1 MDIQSFIRNSG
12 LMLNKSYTRWFL
24 VGSATFVIDTS
35 IFMIAFHFT
44 NFGIFSN
51 LLSGTIATTFNYFS
65 HYHWSFASDR
75 NHRQSTIL
83 YLIFFFFF
91 LFSGTWV
98 LNQLLNNGVPSLFA
112 KVGTAAV
119 IAPISFFIMRFVTF
133 RKTKRV

>member
-1 MDIQSFIRNSG
+1 
-12 LMLNKSYTRWFL
+12 MLNKSYTRWFL
-24 VGSATFVIDTS
+24 VGSATLAIDTS
-35 IFMIAFHFT
+35 IFMIAFHFS
-44 NFGIFSN
+44 NFGVFSN
-51 LLSGTIATTFNYFS
+51 LLSGTIATIFNYFS

-75 NHRQSTIL
+75 DHRQSTVL

-98 LNQLLNNGVPSLFA
+98 LNQLLNNGIPALFA

-133 RKTKRV
+133 RKTKRVQ

>member
-1 MDIQSFIRNSG
+1 
-12 LMLNKSYTRWFL
+12 
-24 VGSATFVIDTS
+24 
-35 IFMIAFHFT
+35 MIAFHFT

>member
-1 MDIQSFIRNSG
+1 
-12 LMLNKSYTRWFL
+12 MLDKSYTRWFL
-24 VGSATFVIDTS
+24 VGSATFAIDTS
-35 IFMIAFHFT
+35 IFMVAFHFT

-75 NHRQSTIL
+75 DHRQSTVL

-98 LNQLLNNGVPSLFA
+98 LNQLLNNGVPALFA

-133 RKTKRV
+133 RKTKRVQ

>member
-1 MDIQSFIRNSG
+1 
-12 LMLNKSYTRWFL
+12 MLNKSYTRWFL
-24 VGSATFVIDTS
+24 VGFATLVIDTS

-91 LFSGTWV
+91 LLSGTWF

-112 KVGTAAV
+112 KVGAAAV
-119 IAPISFFIMRFVTF
+119 IAPISFIIMRFVTF

>member
-1 MDIQSFIRNSG
+1 
-12 LMLNKSYTRWFL
+12 MLDKSYTRWFL
-24 VGSATFVIDTS
+24 VGSATFAIDTS
-35 IFMIAFHFT
+35 IFMIAFYFT
-44 NFGIFSN
+44 NFGVLSN

-75 NHRQSTIL
+75 DHRQSTVL
-83 YLIFFFFF
+83 YLLFFFFF

-98 LNQLLNNGVPSLFA
+98 LNQLLNNGVPALFA

>member
-1 MDIQSFIRNSG
+1 
-12 LMLNKSYTRWFL
+12 MLNKSYTRWFL

-35 IFMIAFHFT
+35 IFMLVFHFT
-44 NFGIFSN
+44 NLGVFSN
-51 LLSGTIATTFNYFS
+51 LFSVTIATTFNYFS

-75 NHRQSTIL
+75 DHRQSTVL

-98 LNQLLNNGVPSLFA
+98 LTALLGAGVPPFFA

-119 IAPISFFIMRFVTF
+119 IAPLSFFIMRFVTF
-133 RKTKRV
+133 RRSNRV

>member
-1 MDIQSFIRNSG
+1 
-12 LMLNKSYTRWFL
+12 MLNKSYTRWFL

-35 IFMIAFHFT
+35 IFMIAFHLT